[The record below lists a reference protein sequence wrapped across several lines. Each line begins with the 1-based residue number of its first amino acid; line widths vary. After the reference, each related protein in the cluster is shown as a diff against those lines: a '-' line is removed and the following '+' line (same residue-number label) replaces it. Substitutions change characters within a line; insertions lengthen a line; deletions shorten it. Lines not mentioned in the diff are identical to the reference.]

1 MERAFGAAPI
11 RKGAEARGLA
21 WTGSPPPVEIP
32 RRPRCGALSSDALRT
47 SMMQTKRGRRP
58 ASPSKRKP
66 RGSGQERRE
75 QILAAAKELFTN
87 EGYARVT
94 TRALAAKAGLSQ
106 TGLYLYFETK
116 EDILRAISE
125 ETHNAM
131 TDAFDRAVA
140 GAGPPREI
148 FERLLRAY
156 IDFGL
161 SHPAEYQLTF
171 TISPDALAPI
181 AKDFS
186 QPSEQQNDPG
196 ARSFMRFR
204 DHLTAL
210 APHGLLGGLDPIVA
224 AQILWFAGHGAVS
237 LLITRAH
244 FPWADRAVLIDG
256 LVGMVINGLGCRR
269 E

>member
-1 MERAFGAAPI
+1 
-11 RKGAEARGLA
+11 
-21 WTGSPPPVEIP
+21 
-32 RRPRCGALSSDALRT
+32 
-47 SMMQTKRGRRP
+47 MMQAKRSRRP

-94 TRALAAKAGLSQ
+94 TRALAEKAGLSQ

-116 EDILRAISE
+116 EDILRAISD

-131 TDAFDRAVA
+131 TDAFDRAAA
-140 GAGPPREI
+140 GDGPPRET

-186 QPSEQQNDPG
+186 RPSEQQNAPG

-256 LVGMVINGLGCRR
+256 LVGMVVNGLCRR
-269 E
+269 RE